1 MTQRQRALRGEI
13 TPEIEQ
19 VARDEGLQPATVLDL
34 VKAGKVVILKNALHD
49 VRPVGVG
56 EGLRTK
62 VNANIGSSP
71 YHMVVEEEIEK
82 LRVAVEAGADA
93 VMDLSLG
100 QFLNRIRREILKRSP
115 IPVGTVPIY
124 QVGFELSRKQK
135 RIEEMTLGDF
145 LRVMEKQAR
154 EGVDF
159 MTVHAGTTRRAWELM
174 KSGGRVLNVVS
185 RGGSMLVA
193 WMEANG
199 KENPLYEGFE
209 EILDIAE
216 EYDITLSLGD
226 GMRPGAIADAG
237 DKPQIEELITLAEL
251 GARCLERGVQVMIE
265 GPGHVPLAQIETNIR
280 IQKSLTRGLPFY
292 ILGPLPTDVA
302 PGYDHIA
309 GAVGGAL
316 AGAAGADFLCYL
328 TPAEHLR
335 LPTPQ
340 DVREGVIVARIA
352 AHIAD
357 LAKGIPSAWEHDRAM
372 SEARARLDWDAMFR
386 LAIDPDKARRYREE
400 SEAAG
405 EDFCTMCGEF
415 CAVKALKNILK
426 E

>member
-19 VARDEGLQPATVLDL
+19 VARDEGLQPAKVLDL

-93 VMDLSLG
+93 VMDLSLR

-115 IPVGTVPIY
+115 VPVGTVPIY
-124 QVGFELSRKQK
+124 HVGFELSRKQK

>member
-19 VARDEGLQPATVLDL
+19 VARDEGLQPAKVLDL

-93 VMDLSLG
+93 VMYLSLG

-115 IPVGTVPIY
+115 VPVGTVPIY

>member
-1 MTQRQRALRGEI
+1 MTQRQKALSGEI
-13 TPEIEQ
+13 TAEMRQ
-19 VARDEGLQPATVLDL
+19 VASDEGLSPERVRDL
-34 VKAGKVVILKNALHD
+34 VRAGRVVILKNALHD
-49 VRPVGVG
+49 VKPVGVG

-71 YHMVVEEEIEK
+71 YHMIIEEEIEK
-82 LRVAVEAGADA
+82 LRVSVEAGADT

-100 QFLNRIRREILKRSP
+100 QFLNRIRREIIKRSP

-135 RIEEMTLGDF
+135 RVEDMTLSDF
-145 LRVMEKQAR
+145 LRVMEKQAK

-174 KSGGRVLNVVS
+174 KQGGRVLNVVS

-199 KENPLYEGFE
+199 RENPLYEGFD
-209 EILDIAE
+209 EILDVAE

-237 DKPQIEELITLAEL
+237 DRPQIEELITLAEL
-251 GARCLERGVQVMIE
+251 AARCLERGVQVMIE
-265 GPGHVPLAQIETNIR
+265 GPGHVPLTQIETNIR

-292 ILGPLPTDVA
+292 ILGPLPTDIA

-309 GAVGGAL
+309 AAIGGAI

-340 DVREGVIVARIA
+340 DVREGVIITRIA

-357 LAKGIPSAWEHDRAM
+357 LAKGIPGAWEHDRAM
-372 SEARARLDWDAMFR
+372 SEARANLDWETMFR
-386 LAIDPDKARRYREE
+386 LAIDPTKAKKYRAE
-400 SEAAG
+400 SEAS
-405 EDFCTMCGEF
+405 EKDFCTMCGEF
-415 CAVKALKNILK
+415 CAVKALKRILG

>member
-1 MTQRQRALRGEI
+1 MTQRQKALAGKI
-13 TPEIEQ
+13 TPEMRQ
-19 VARDEGLQPATVLDL
+19 VAKDEGLAPERVLDL
-34 VKAGKVVILKNALHD
+34 VKAGRVVILKNNLHD
-49 VRPVGVG
+49 VRPIGVG

-71 YHMVVEEEIEK
+71 YHMVVSEEIEK
-82 LRVAVEAGADA
+82 LRVATEAGADTI
-93 VMDLSLG
+93 MDLSLG
-100 QFLNRIRREILKRSP
+100 QFLNRIRKEIIKHST

-135 RIEEMTLGDF
+135 RVEDMTLSDF
-145 LRVMEKQAR
+145 LRVMEKQAK

-174 KSGGRVLNVVS
+174 KKGGRVLNVVS

-193 WMEANG
+193 WMEANQ
-199 KENPLYEGFE
+199 KENPLYEGFD

-216 EYDITLSLGD
+216 EYDVTLSLGD

-237 DKPQIEELITLAEL
+237 DRPQIEELITLAEL
-251 GARCLERGVQVMIE
+251 GQRCLERGIQVMIE
-265 GPGHVPLAQIETNIR
+265 GPGHVPLNQIETNIK

-292 ILGPLPTDVA
+292 ILGPLPTDIA

-309 GAVGGAL
+309 GAIGGAI

-340 DVREGVIVARIA
+340 DVREGVIITRIA
-352 AHIAD
+352 AHISD
-357 LAKGIPSAWEHDRAM
+357 LAKGIRGAREHDRAM
-372 SEARARLDWDAMFR
+372 SEARARLDWEAMFR
-386 LAIDPDKARRYREE
+386 LAIDPEKARKYRVE
-400 SEAAG
+400 SEASDQ
-405 EDFCTMCGEF
+405 DFCTMCGEF
-415 CAVKALKNILK
+415 CAVKALKRILG

>member
-1 MTQRQRALRGEI
+1 MTQRQKALAGKA
-13 TPEIEQ
+13 TPEIKQ
-19 VARDEGLQPATVLDL
+19 VARDEGLAPGQVIDL
-34 VKAGKVVILKNALHD
+34 VKAGRVVILKNALHD
-49 VRPVGVG
+49 VKPIGVG
-56 EGLRTK
+56 EGLRIK

-71 YHMVVEEEIEK
+71 YHMVVREEIEK
-82 LRVAVEAGADA
+82 LRIAVEAGADT

-100 QFLNRIRREILKRSP
+100 QFLNRIRKEIVKRSP
-115 IPVGTVPIY
+115 VPVGTVPIY

-135 RIEEMTLGDF
+135 HVEDMTLSDF
-145 LRVMEKQAR
+145 LRVMEKQAK

-159 MTVHAGTTRRAWELM
+159 MTIHAGTTRRAWELM
-174 KSGGRVLNVVS
+174 KAGGRVLNVVS

-193 WMEANG
+193 WMEAHG
-199 KENPLYEGFE
+199 KENPLYEGFD

-216 EYDITLSLGD
+216 EYDVTLSLGD

-237 DKPQIEELITLAEL
+237 DRPQIEELITLAEL

-280 IQKSLTRGLPFY
+280 IQKSLTGGLPFY
-292 ILGPLPTDVA
+292 ILGPLPTDIA

-309 GAVGGAL
+309 GAIGGAI

-335 LPTPQ
+335 LPTPD
-340 DVREGVIVARIA
+340 DVREGVIVTRIA
-352 AHIAD
+352 AHVAD
-357 LAKGIPSAWEHDRAM
+357 LARGRRGAWERDRAM
-372 SEARARLDWDAMFR
+372 SKARARLNWDTMFR
-386 LAIDPDKARRYREE
+386 LAIDPEKARKYREE
-400 SEAAG
+400 SEASG

-415 CAVKALKNILK
+415 CAVKALKRILG

>member
-1 MTQRQRALRGEI
+1 
-13 TPEIEQ
+13 
-19 VARDEGLQPATVLDL
+19 
-34 VKAGKVVILKNALHD
+34 
-49 VRPVGVG
+49 
-56 EGLRTK
+56 
-62 VNANIGSSP
+62 
-71 YHMVVEEEIEK
+71 
-82 LRVAVEAGADA
+82 
-93 VMDLSLG
+93 
-100 QFLNRIRREILKRSP
+100 
-115 IPVGTVPIY
+115 
-124 QVGFELSRKQK
+124 
-135 RIEEMTLGDF
+135 
-145 LRVMEKQAR
+145 
-154 EGVDF
+154 
-159 MTVHAGTTRRAWELM
+159 
-174 KSGGRVLNVVS
+174 
-185 RGGSMLVA
+185 
-193 WMEANG
+193 
-199 KENPLYEGFE
+199 
-209 EILDIAE
+209 
-216 EYDITLSLGD
+216 
-226 GMRPGAIADAG
+226 
-237 DKPQIEELITLAEL
+237 
-251 GARCLERGVQVMIE
+251 
-265 GPGHVPLAQIETNIR
+265 
-280 IQKSLTRGLPFY
+280 
-292 ILGPLPTDVA
+292 VA

-400 SEAAG
+400 SEAAE

>member
-19 VARDEGLQPATVLDL
+19 VARDEGLQPAKVLDL

-115 IPVGTVPIY
+115 VPVGTVPIY

>member
-1 MTQRQRALRGEI
+1 MTQRQKALAGKA
-13 TPEIEQ
+13 TPEIKQ
-19 VARDEGLQPATVLDL
+19 VARDEGLAPGQVIDL
-34 VKAGKVVILKNALHD
+34 VKAGRVVILKNALHD
-49 VRPVGVG
+49 VKPIGVG
-56 EGLRTK
+56 EGLRIK

-71 YHMVVEEEIEK
+71 YHMVVREEIEK
-82 LRVAVEAGADA
+82 LRIAVEAGADT

-100 QFLNRIRREILKRSP
+100 QFLNRIRKEIVKRSLA
-115 IPVGTVPIY
+115 PVGTVPIY

-135 RIEEMTLGDF
+135 HVEDMTLSDF
-145 LRVMEKQAR
+145 LRVMEKQAK

-159 MTVHAGTTRRAWELM
+159 MTIHAGTTRRAWELM
-174 KSGGRVLNVVS
+174 KAGGRVLNVVS

-193 WMEANG
+193 WMEAHG
-199 KENPLYEGFE
+199 KENPLYEGFD

-216 EYDITLSLGD
+216 EYDVTLSLGD

-237 DKPQIEELITLAEL
+237 DRPQIEELITLAEL

-280 IQKSLTRGLPFY
+280 IQKSLTGGLPFY
-292 ILGPLPTDVA
+292 ILGPLPTDIA

-309 GAVGGAL
+309 GAIGGAI

-335 LPTPQ
+335 LPTPD
-340 DVREGVIVARIA
+340 DVREGVIVTRIA
-352 AHIAD
+352 AHVAD
-357 LAKGIPSAWEHDRAM
+357 LARGRRGAWERDRAM
-372 SEARARLDWDAMFR
+372 SKARARLNWDTMFR
-386 LAIDPDKARRYREE
+386 LAIDPEKARKYREE
-400 SEAAG
+400 SEASG

-415 CAVKALKNILK
+415 CAVKALKRILG

>member
-1 MTQRQRALRGEI
+1 
-13 TPEIEQ
+13 
-19 VARDEGLQPATVLDL
+19 
-34 VKAGKVVILKNALHD
+34 
-49 VRPVGVG
+49 
-56 EGLRTK
+56 
-62 VNANIGSSP
+62 
-71 YHMVVEEEIEK
+71 
-82 LRVAVEAGADA
+82 
-93 VMDLSLG
+93 
-100 QFLNRIRREILKRSP
+100 
-115 IPVGTVPIY
+115 
-124 QVGFELSRKQK
+124 
-135 RIEEMTLGDF
+135 
-145 LRVMEKQAR
+145 
-154 EGVDF
+154 
-159 MTVHAGTTRRAWELM
+159 
-174 KSGGRVLNVVS
+174 
-185 RGGSMLVA
+185 
-193 WMEANG
+193 
-199 KENPLYEGFE
+199 
-209 EILDIAE
+209 
-216 EYDITLSLGD
+216 
-226 GMRPGAIADAG
+226 
-237 DKPQIEELITLAEL
+237 
-251 GARCLERGVQVMIE
+251 
-265 GPGHVPLAQIETNIR
+265 
-280 IQKSLTRGLPFY
+280 
-292 ILGPLPTDVA
+292 VA

-316 AGAAGADFLCYL
+316 ARAAGADFLCYL

>member
-124 QVGFELSRKQK
+124 QVGFELSKKQK